1 MRTFQATYNRLTR
14 EEKVDL
20 LSSTIMDELVKTAAD
35 RRERRADVERVK
47 IVLKRGTS
55 IFQYGHERVGA

>member
-1 MRTFQATYNRLTR
+1 
-14 EEKVDL
+14 
-20 LSSTIMDELVKTAAD
+20 MDELVKTAAD

>member
-1 MRTFQATYNRLTR
+1 MR

-20 LSSTIMDELVKTAAD
+20 LSSTIIDELVETAAD
-35 RRERRADVERVK
+35 RRERRAEVERVK

-55 IFQYGHERVGA
+55 MS